1 MTILYRFLISIV
13 NELYDDLYG
22 VEIFTK
28 LNLQLDIIKLGSIRK
43 IYKMAFQTQEGHYEF
58 LVMTF
63 TINALATF
71 QALINMIFFKLLH
84 KFVLILFDNIL
95 MYNQTKQSHEQHL
108 FQVFEILVFINYIA
122 T

>member
-1 MTILYRFLISIV
+1 
-13 NELYDDLYG
+13 
-22 VEIFTK
+22 
-28 LNLQLDIIKLGSIRK
+28 
-43 IYKMAFQTQEGHYEF
+43 MAFQTQEGHYEF

-63 TINALATF
+63 TINALVTF